1 MHGTRTLRGLVGLV
15 TLWIAP
21 LRAQQPNP
29 FGGAPPDTVRPGHQA
44 SPATDP
50 SRTVNPGVAQHGAPA
65 RFEGVDSVVY
75 RLLPSSRLEVKTGK
89 AGLFGFAGHSHRIRA
104 RSFAGQVVYYPKAP
118 PSSHL
123 EITVLADSL
132 QVLTPPDTAEIRKV
146 TETMRAEV
154 LHVDQ
159 YHEIR
164 LVARGVTPS
173 ANGFHVVGALTLV
186 GQTREVP
193 IDVAV
198 QLGVDTLRVTGTFSV
213 KQTDFG
219 IKPYSGGPAGTVKVA
234 DRVTFDID
242 VTAVRAEWAA
252 SATESR

>member
-1 MHGTRTLRGLVGLV
+1 MHGARTLRGLVGLA
-15 TLWIAP
+15 TLWLAP

-29 FGGAPPDTVRPGHQA
+29 FGGTPPDTMSPGRQA
-44 SPATDP
+44 SPATD
-50 SRTVNPGVAQHGAPA
+50 SARMAKPGVGQHGAPE

-104 RSFAGQVVYYPKAP
+104 RTFAGQVVYYPKAP
-118 PSSHL
+118 SSSHL
-123 EITVLADSL
+123 EITVVADSL

-173 ANGFHVVGALTLV
+173 ANGFRVVGALTLV

-193 IDVAV
+193 IEVAV
-198 QLGVDTLRVTGTFSV
+198 QLGIDTLRVMGTFSV

-234 DRVTFDID
+234 DRVRFDID
-242 VTAVRAEWAA
+242 AIAVQAERAA
-252 SATESR
+252 SASESR